1 MAEKPQSYYG
11 TWINRQRSL
20 LPGLDEELDP
30 LTAKLEHLIIILDTL
45 GLEAFVAPPSRGR
58 GRPPDDRPAIARSFV
73 AKAVLTIPTTSA
85 LIERLQV
92 DRALR
97 RICGWERRSEVPSE
111 ATFSRAFAEF
121 AAQNLPERVH
131 EQLVRRH
138 LRDHIIGHISRDAT
152 EIEAREK
159 PCRRSPDDLPP
170 PAPPKRKRGR
180 PRKDEVLPPKPLTRI
195 EQQRTQSL
203 DEMRAGL
210 PTQCDVGVKRNSKGF
225 KETWIGYKLHLD
237 TANGIVP
244 VAAILTAAS
253 THDSQVAIPLART
266 SEQRVVWLYDLMDS
280 AYDAQPIIDDCLAA
294 GRVPVI
300 DRNTRRDTALKAEI
314 AAERARRRLIKIP
327 DPTDLTY
334 NERST
339 AERAN
344 ARIKDEFGGRHLRVR
359 GHLKAFCHLMFG
371 VAVLAADSILR
382 LFSNRFYIHPARC
395 LGEPAENPAFP
406 DFCKRLRFYQ
416 Y

>member
-85 LIERLQV
+85 LIERLQI

-111 ATFSRAFAEF
+111 ATFSRAFAAF
-121 AAQNLPERVH
+121 AAQGLPERVH

-138 LRDHIIGHISRDAT
+138 LHDHIVGHISRDAT

-159 PCRRSPDDLPP
+159 PRRRSSDDPPP

-180 PRKDEVLPPKPLTRI
+180 PRKHEVLPPKPLTRI

-225 KETWIGYKLHLD
+225 RETWIGYKLHLD

-314 AAERARRRLIKIP
+314 AAERARRRLINIP
-327 DPTDLTY
+327 DPRDLTY
-334 NERST
+334 NERTT

-344 ARIKDEFGGRHLRVR
+344 ARIKDEFGGRYLRVR

-371 VAVLAADSILR
+371 VVALAADSIVR
-382 LFSNRFYIHPARC
+382 LFSARFYIHPA
-395 LGEPAENPAFP
+395 
-406 DFCKRLRFYQ
+406 
-416 Y
+416 

>member
-85 LIERLQV
+85 LIERLQI

-111 ATFSRAFAEF
+111 ATFSRAFAAF
-121 AAQNLPERVH
+121 AAQGLPERVH

-138 LRDHIIGHISRDAT
+138 LHDHIVGHISRDAT

-159 PCRRSPDDLPP
+159 PRRRSSDDPPP
-170 PAPPKRKRGR
+170 PAPKRKRGR
-180 PRKDEVLPPKPLTRI
+180 PRKHEVLPPKPLTRI

-225 KETWIGYKLHLD
+225 RETWIGYKLHLD

-253 THDSQVAIPLART
+253 IHDSQVAIPLART

-327 DPTDLTY
+327 DPRDLTY
-334 NERST
+334 NERTT

-344 ARIKDEFGGRHLRVR
+344 ARIKDEFGGRYLRVR

-371 VAVLAADSILR
+371 VVALAADSIVR
-382 LFSNRFYIHPARC
+382 LFSARFYIHPA
-395 LGEPAENPAFP
+395 
-406 DFCKRLRFYQ
+406 
-416 Y
+416 

>member
-20 LPGLDEELDP
+20 LPGLDQELDP

-85 LIERLQV
+85 LIERLQI

-121 AAQNLPERVH
+121 AAQGLPERVH

-138 LRDHIIGHISRDAT
+138 LHDHIVGHISRDAT

-159 PCRRSPDDLPP
+159 PRRRSSDDPPP

-203 DEMRAGL
+203 DEMRAAL
-210 PTQCDVGVKRNSKGF
+210 PTQCDVGVKRNSKGLR
-225 KETWIGYKLHLD
+225 ETWIGYKLHLD

-253 THDSQVAIPLART
+253 IHDSQVAIPLART

-314 AAERARRRLIKIP
+314 AAERARRRLIKLP
-327 DPTDLTY
+327 DPRDLTY
-334 NERST
+334 NERTT

-359 GHLKAFCHLMFG
+359 GHLKSFCHLMFG
-371 VAVLAADSILR
+371 VVALAADSIVR
-382 LFSNRFYIHPARC
+382 LFSARFYIHPA
-395 LGEPAENPAFP
+395 
-406 DFCKRLRFYQ
+406 
-416 Y
+416 

>member
-195 EQQRTQSL
+195 QQQRTQSL
-203 DEMRAGL
+203 YEMRAGL

-334 NERST
+334 NQRST

-382 LFSNRFYIHPARC
+382 LFSNRFYIHPA
-395 LGEPAENPAFP
+395 
-406 DFCKRLRFYQ
+406 
-416 Y
+416 

>member
-1 MAEKPQSYYG
+1 MADKPQPYYG
-11 TWINRQRSL
+11 TWINRQRTL
-20 LPGLDEELDP
+20 LPGLDQELDP
-30 LTAKLEHLIIILDTL
+30 LTDRLERLIVILDTL

-73 AKAVLTIPTTSA
+73 AKSVLTIPTTSA
-85 LIERLQV
+85 LIERLQI

-97 RICGWERRSEVPSE
+97 RICGWERRSDVPSE

-121 AAQNLPERVH
+121 AAQSLPERVH
-131 EQLVRRH
+131 EHVVRQH
-138 LRDHIIGHISRDAT
+138 LHAHIIGHMARDAT

-159 PCRRSPDDLPP
+159 PVRRPVNDPP
-170 PAPPKRKRGR
+170 PSEAPKRKRGR
-180 PRKDEVLPPKPLTRI
+180 PRKDETPPPPKPPTRI

-203 DEMRAGL
+203 DEMRAAL

-225 KETWIGYKLHLD
+225 SETWIGYKLHLD

-244 VAAILTAAS
+244 IAAILTAAS

-266 SEQRVVWLYDLMDS
+266 SEQRVVWLYDLMDA
-280 AYDAQPIIDDCLAA
+280 AYDAQPIIDDCIAS

-300 DRNTRRDTALKAEI
+300 DRNTRRDTNLKAEI
-314 AAERARRRLIKIP
+314 AAERARRRLINIP
-327 DPTDLTY
+327 DPRDMTY
-334 NERST
+334 NERTT

-344 ARIKDEFGGRHLRVR
+344 ARLKDEFGACDLRVR

-371 VAVLAADSILR
+371 VAALAADSILR
-382 LFSNRFYIHPARC
+382 LFSPTQRVQLA
-395 LGEPAENPAFP
+395 
-406 DFCKRLRFYQ
+406 
-416 Y
+416 

>member
-195 EQQRTQSL
+195 QQQRTQSL
-203 DEMRAGL
+203 YEMRAGL

-382 LFSNRFYIHPARC
+382 LFSNRFYIHPA
-395 LGEPAENPAFP
+395 
-406 DFCKRLRFYQ
+406 
-416 Y
+416 

>member
-85 LIERLQV
+85 LIERLQI

-111 ATFSRAFAEF
+111 ATFSRAFAAF
-121 AAQNLPERVH
+121 AAQGLPERVH

-138 LRDHIIGHISRDAT
+138 LHDHIVGHISRDAT

-159 PCRRSPDDLPP
+159 PRRRSSDDPPP
-170 PAPPKRKRGR
+170 PAPKRKRGR
-180 PRKDEVLPPKPLTRI
+180 PRKHEALPPKPLTRI

-225 KETWIGYKLHLD
+225 RETWIGYKLHLD

-327 DPTDLTY
+327 DPRDLTY
-334 NERST
+334 NERTT

-344 ARIKDEFGGRHLRVR
+344 ARIKDEFGGRYLRVR

-371 VAVLAADSILR
+371 VVALAADSIVR
-382 LFSNRFYIHPARC
+382 LFSARFYIHPA
-395 LGEPAENPAFP
+395 
-406 DFCKRLRFYQ
+406 
-416 Y
+416 

>member
-11 TWINRQRSL
+11 AWINRQRSL

-85 LIERLQV
+85 LIERLQI

-121 AAQNLPERVH
+121 AAQGLPERVH

-138 LRDHIIGHISRDAT
+138 LQDHIVGHISRDAT

-159 PCRRSPDDLPP
+159 PRRRSSDDPPP

-180 PRKDEVLPPKPLTRI
+180 PRKHEVLPSKPLTRI

-225 KETWIGYKLHLD
+225 RETWIGYKLHLD
-237 TANGIVP
+237 TANGIIP
-244 VAAILTAAS
+244 IAAILTAAS

-334 NERST
+334 NERTT

-371 VAVLAADSILR
+371 VVALAADSIVR
-382 LFSNRFYIHPARC
+382 LFSARFYIHPA
-395 LGEPAENPAFP
+395 
-406 DFCKRLRFYQ
+406 
-416 Y
+416 

>member
-85 LIERLQV
+85 LIERLQI

-121 AAQNLPERVH
+121 AAQGLPERVH

-138 LRDHIIGHISRDAT
+138 LHDHIVGHISRDAT
-152 EIEAREK
+152 EIVAREK
-159 PCRRSPDDLPP
+159 PCRRSSDDPLP

-180 PRKDEVLPPKPLTRI
+180 PRKHEVLPPKPLTRI

-225 KETWIGYKLHLD
+225 RETWIGYKLHLD

-314 AAERARRRLIKIP
+314 AAERARRRLIKLP
-327 DPTDLTY
+327 DPRDLTY
-334 NERST
+334 NERTT

-344 ARIKDEFGGRHLRVR
+344 ARIKDEFGGRYLRVR

-371 VAVLAADSILR
+371 VVALAADSIVR
-382 LFSNRFYIHPARC
+382 LFSARFYIHPA
-395 LGEPAENPAFP
+395 
-406 DFCKRLRFYQ
+406 
-416 Y
+416 

>member
-1 MAEKPQSYYG
+1 MAEKPASYYG

-20 LPGLDEELDP
+20 LPGLDQELDP

-85 LIERLQV
+85 LIERLQI

-121 AAQNLPERVH
+121 AAQGLPERVH

-138 LRDHIIGHISRDAT
+138 LQDHIVGHISRDAT

-159 PCRRSPDDLPP
+159 PRRRSSDDPPP
-170 PAPPKRKRGR
+170 PAPPQRKRGR

-225 KETWIGYKLHLD
+225 RETWIGYKLHLD
-237 TANGIVP
+237 TANGIIP

-253 THDSQVAIPLART
+253 IHDSQVAIPLART
-266 SEQRVVWLYDLMDS
+266 SEERVVWLYDLMDS

-327 DPTDLTY
+327 DPRDLTY
-334 NERST
+334 NERTT

-371 VAVLAADSILR
+371 VVALAADSIVR
-382 LFSNRFYIHPARC
+382 LFSARFYIHPA
-395 LGEPAENPAFP
+395 
-406 DFCKRLRFYQ
+406 
-416 Y
+416 

>member
-85 LIERLQV
+85 LIERLQI

-111 ATFSRAFAEF
+111 ATFLRAFAEF
-121 AAQNLPERVH
+121 AAQGLPERVH

-138 LRDHIIGHISRDAT
+138 LQDHIVGYISRDAT

-159 PCRRSPDDLPP
+159 PRRRSSDDPPP

-180 PRKDEVLPPKPLTRI
+180 PRKHEVLPPKPLTRI

-225 KETWIGYKLHLD
+225 RETWIGYKLHLD
-237 TANGIVP
+237 TANGTVP

-327 DPTDLTY
+327 DPRDLTY
-334 NERST
+334 NERTT

-344 ARIKDEFGGRHLRVR
+344 ARIKDEFGGRYLRVR

-371 VAVLAADSILR
+371 VVALAADSIVR
-382 LFSNRFYIHPARC
+382 LFSARFYIHPA
-395 LGEPAENPAFP
+395 
-406 DFCKRLRFYQ
+406 
-416 Y
+416 

>member
-85 LIERLQV
+85 LIERLQI

-121 AAQNLPERVH
+121 AAQGLPERVH

-138 LRDHIIGHISRDAT
+138 LQDHIVGHISRDAT
-152 EIEAREK
+152 EIVAREK
-159 PCRRSPDDLPP
+159 PCRRSSDDPPP
-170 PAPPKRKRGR
+170 PAPPKRRRGR
-180 PRKDEVLPPKPLTRI
+180 PRKHEVLPPKPLTRI

-225 KETWIGYKLHLD
+225 RETWIGYKLHLD

-253 THDSQVAIPLART
+253 IHDSQVAIPLART

-314 AAERARRRLIKIP
+314 AAERARRRLIKLP
-327 DPTDLTY
+327 DPRDLTY
-334 NERST
+334 NERTT

-371 VAVLAADSILR
+371 VVALAADSIVR
-382 LFSNRFYIHPARC
+382 LFSARFYIHPA
-395 LGEPAENPAFP
+395 
-406 DFCKRLRFYQ
+406 
-416 Y
+416 

>member
-85 LIERLQV
+85 LIERLQI

-111 ATFSRAFAEF
+111 ATFSRAFAAF
-121 AAQNLPERVH
+121 AAQGLPERVH

-138 LRDHIIGHISRDAT
+138 LQDHIVGHISRDAT

-159 PCRRSPDDLPP
+159 PRRRSSDDPPP

-180 PRKDEVLPPKPLTRI
+180 PRKHEVLPPKPLTRI

-225 KETWIGYKLHLD
+225 RETWIGYKLHLD

-253 THDSQVAIPLART
+253 IHDSQVAIPLART

-314 AAERARRRLIKIP
+314 AAERARRRLINIP
-327 DPTDLTY
+327 DPRDLTY
-334 NERST
+334 NERTT

-344 ARIKDEFGGRHLRVR
+344 ARIKDEFGGRYLRVR

-371 VAVLAADSILR
+371 VVALAADSIVR
-382 LFSNRFYIHPARC
+382 LFSARFYIHPA
-395 LGEPAENPAFP
+395 
-406 DFCKRLRFYQ
+406 
-416 Y
+416 

>member
-1 MAEKPQSYYG
+1 MNDKPQPYYG

-30 LTAKLEHLIIILDTL
+30 LTHKLQHLIVILDTL

-73 AKAVLTIPTTSA
+73 AKAVLTIATTAA
-85 LIERLQV
+85 LIERLQI

-97 RICGWERRSEVPSE
+97 RICGWERRSDIPSE

-121 AAQNLPERVH
+121 ANQSLPERVH
-131 EQLVRRH
+131 EHVVRQH
-138 LRDHIIGHISRDAT
+138 LRGHIIGHIARDAT

-159 PCRRSPDDLPP
+159 PRRRVPDNQPP
-170 PAPPKRKRGR
+170 PEAPKRKRGR
-180 PRKDEVLPPKPLTRI
+180 PRKNEVPPPSPPTRI

-203 DEMRAGL
+203 DDMRAAL

-225 KETWIGYKLHLD
+225 SETWIGYKLHLD

-280 AYDAQPIIDDCLAA
+280 AYDAQPIIDDCIAA

-300 DRNTRRDTALKAEI
+300 DRNTRRDTALKTEI
-314 AAERARRRLIKIP
+314 AAERARRRLIRIP
-327 DPTDLTY
+327 DPSNLTY
-334 NERST
+334 NERTT

-344 ARIKDEFGGRHLRVR
+344 ARIKDEFGGRHLRVH

-371 VAVLAADSILR
+371 VVALAADSILR
-382 LFSNRFYIHPARC
+382 IFSARFYIHPA
-395 LGEPAENPAFP
+395 
-406 DFCKRLRFYQ
+406 
-416 Y
+416 

>member
-85 LIERLQV
+85 LIERLQI

-121 AAQNLPERVH
+121 AAQGLPERVH

-138 LRDHIIGHISRDAT
+138 LQDHIVGHISRDAT

-159 PCRRSPDDLPP
+159 PRRRSSDDPPP

-225 KETWIGYKLHLD
+225 RETWIGYKLHLD

-253 THDSQVAIPLART
+253 IHDSQVAIPLART

-300 DRNTRRDTALKAEI
+300 DRNTRRDIALKAEI

-327 DPTDLTY
+327 DPRDLTY
-334 NERST
+334 NERTT

-344 ARIKDEFGGRHLRVR
+344 ARIKDEFGGRYLRVR

-371 VAVLAADSILR
+371 VVALAADSIVR
-382 LFSNRFYIHPARC
+382 LFSARFYIHPA
-395 LGEPAENPAFP
+395 
-406 DFCKRLRFYQ
+406 
-416 Y
+416 

>member
-85 LIERLQV
+85 LIERLQI

-111 ATFSRAFAEF
+111 ATFSRAFAAF
-121 AAQNLPERVH
+121 AAQGLPERVH

-138 LRDHIIGHISRDAT
+138 LHDHIVGHISRDAT

-159 PCRRSPDDLPP
+159 PRRRSSDDPPP
-170 PAPPKRKRGR
+170 PAPKRKRGR
-180 PRKDEVLPPKPLTRI
+180 PRKHEVLPPKPLTRI

-225 KETWIGYKLHLD
+225 RETWIGYKLHLD

-253 THDSQVAIPLART
+253 IHDSQVAIPLART

-327 DPTDLTY
+327 DPRDLTY
-334 NERST
+334 NERTT

-371 VAVLAADSILR
+371 VVALAADSIVR
-382 LFSNRFYIHPARC
+382 LFSARFYIHPA
-395 LGEPAENPAFP
+395 
-406 DFCKRLRFYQ
+406 
-416 Y
+416 

>member
-73 AKAVLTIPTTSA
+73 AKAVLTIPATSA
-85 LIERLQV
+85 LIERLQI

-121 AAQNLPERVH
+121 AAQGLPERVH

-138 LRDHIIGHISRDAT
+138 LQDHIVGHISRDAT

-159 PCRRSPDDLPP
+159 PRRRSSDDPPP

-180 PRKDEVLPPKPLTRI
+180 PRKDEVPPPKPLTRI

-225 KETWIGYKLHLD
+225 KETWIGYKLHID
-237 TANGIVP
+237 TADGEIP
-244 VAAILTAAS
+244 ISCLLTAAS
-253 THDSQVAIPLART
+253 VHDSQVAIPLAT
-266 SEQRVVWLYDLMDS
+266 MTAAKVTNLYDLMDS
-280 AYDAQPIIDDCLAA
+280 AYDDAA
-294 GRVPVI
+294 IKQHSRGLNHVPVI
-300 DRNTRRDTALKAEI
+300 DINPRAAAGLKQELAQEAKRQRFVGHRLAEDI
-314 AAERARRRLIKIP
+314 R
-327 DPTDLTY
+327 Y
-334 NERST
+334 GERST
-339 AERAN
+339 VERVN
-344 ARIKDEFGGRHLRVR
+344 GGVKDNHGGRTVRVR
-359 GHLKAFCHLMFG
+359 GAAKVMCHLMFG
-371 VAVLAADSILR
+371 VVSFTALQLLR
-382 LFSNRFYIHPARC
+382 LVT
-395 LGEPAENPAFP
+395 
-406 DFCKRLRFYQ
+406 
-416 Y
+416 

>member
-85 LIERLQV
+85 MIERLQV

-195 EQQRTQSL
+195 QQQRTQSL

-382 LFSNRFYIHPARC
+382 LFSNRFYIHPA
-395 LGEPAENPAFP
+395 
-406 DFCKRLRFYQ
+406 
-416 Y
+416 

>member
-1 MAEKPQSYYG
+1 MADKPQPYYG

-30 LTAKLEHLIIILDTL
+30 LTDRLERLIVLLDTL
-45 GLEAFVAPPSRGR
+45 GLEAFVTPPPRGR

-73 AKAVLTIPTTSA
+73 AKAVLTIPTTAA
-85 LIERLQV
+85 LIERLQI

-97 RICGWERRSEVPSE
+97 RICGWERRSDVPSE

-131 EQLVRRH
+131 EHLVRHH
-138 LRDHIIGHISRDAT
+138 LHGHIIGHMARDAT

-159 PCRRSPDDLPP
+159 PHRRCSDDPPP
-170 PAPPKRKRGR
+170 PAAPKRKRGR
-180 PRKDEVLPPKPLTRI
+180 PRKNAGSPPKPPTRI
-195 EQQRTQSL
+195 EQQRTQPL
-203 DEMRAGL
+203 EEMRAAL

-225 KETWIGYKLHLD
+225 SETWIGYKLHLD

-266 SEQRVVWLYDLMDS
+266 SERRVVWLYDVMDA
-280 AYDAQPIIDDCLAA
+280 AYDAQPIIDDCRAA

-300 DRNTRRDTALKAEI
+300 DRNTRRDTELKAEI
-314 AAERARRRLIKIP
+314 AAERARRRLINIP
-327 DPTDLTY
+327 DPRDLTY
-334 NERST
+334 NERTT

-344 ARIKDEFGGRHLRVR
+344 ARLKDEFGARHRRVR

-371 VAVLAADSILR
+371 VVALAADSILR
-382 LFSNRFYIHPARC
+382 LFSPIGPTQPA
-395 LGEPAENPAFP
+395 
-406 DFCKRLRFYQ
+406 
-416 Y
+416 

>member
-85 LIERLQV
+85 LIERLQI

-111 ATFSRAFAEF
+111 ATFSRAFAAF
-121 AAQNLPERVH
+121 AAQGLPERVH

-138 LRDHIIGHISRDAT
+138 LHDHIVGHISRDAT

-159 PCRRSPDDLPP
+159 PRRRSSDDPPP
-170 PAPPKRKRGR
+170 PAPKRKRGR
-180 PRKDEVLPPKPLTRI
+180 PRKHEALPPKPLTRI

-225 KETWIGYKLHLD
+225 RETWIGYKLHLD

-314 AAERARRRLIKIP
+314 AAERARRRLIKLP
-327 DPTDLTY
+327 DPRDLTY
-334 NERST
+334 NERTT

-344 ARIKDEFGGRHLRVR
+344 ARIKDEFGGRYLRVR

-371 VAVLAADSILR
+371 VVALAADSIVR
-382 LFSNRFYIHPARC
+382 LFSARFYIHPA
-395 LGEPAENPAFP
+395 
-406 DFCKRLRFYQ
+406 
-416 Y
+416 

>member
-1 MAEKPQSYYG
+1 MAEKPASYYG

-45 GLEAFVAPPSRGR
+45 GLEAFVAPPTRGR

-85 LIERLQV
+85 LIERLQI

-121 AAQNLPERVH
+121 AAQGLPERVH

-138 LRDHIIGHISRDAT
+138 LQDHIVGHISRDAT

-159 PCRRSPDDLPP
+159 PRRRSSDDPPP

-225 KETWIGYKLHLD
+225 RETWIGYKLHLD

-253 THDSQVAIPLART
+253 IHDSQVAIPLART

-327 DPTDLTY
+327 DPRDLTY
-334 NERST
+334 NERTT

-371 VAVLAADSILR
+371 VVALAADSIVR
-382 LFSNRFYIHPARC
+382 LFSARFYIHPA
-395 LGEPAENPAFP
+395 
-406 DFCKRLRFYQ
+406 
-416 Y
+416 

>member
-45 GLEAFVAPPSRGR
+45 GLEAFVAPPTRGR
-58 GRPPDDRPAIARSFV
+58 GRPADDRPAVARSFV

-85 LIERLQV
+85 LIERLQI

-97 RICGWERRSEVPSE
+97 RICGWERRSDVPSE

-121 AAQNLPERVH
+121 AAQGLPERVH

-138 LRDHIIGHISRDAT
+138 LHDHIVGHVSRDAT

-159 PCRRSPDDLPP
+159 PCRRSSDDPPP
-170 PAPPKRKRGR
+170 PAPPKRRRGR
-180 PRKDEVLPPKPLTRI
+180 PRKHEVLPPKPLTRI

-225 KETWIGYKLHLD
+225 RETWIGYKLHLD
-237 TANGIVP
+237 TADGIVP

-314 AAERARRRLIKIP
+314 AAERARRRLIKLP
-327 DPTDLTY
+327 DPRDLTY
-334 NERST
+334 NERTT

-371 VAVLAADSILR
+371 VVALAADSIVR
-382 LFSNRFYIHPARC
+382 LFSSRFYIHPA
-395 LGEPAENPAFP
+395 
-406 DFCKRLRFYQ
+406 
-416 Y
+416 

>member
-1 MAEKPQSYYG
+1 MPDKPPPYYYG

-20 LPGLDEELDP
+20 LPELHEELDP
-30 LTAKLEHLIIILDTL
+30 LTDRLERLIVILDTL
-45 GLEAFVAPPSRGR
+45 SLEAFVAPPSRGR

-73 AKAVLTIPTTSA
+73 AKAVLTIPTTAA
-85 LIERLQV
+85 LIERLQI

-97 RICGWERRSEVPSE
+97 RICGWERRSDIPSE

-121 AAQNLPERVH
+121 AAQSLPERVH
-131 EQLVRRH
+131 EHVVRRH
-138 LRDHIIGHISRDAT
+138 LRGHIIGHMARDAT

-159 PCRRSPDDLPP
+159 PRRRAPDDHPP
-170 PAPPKRKRGR
+170 PEAPKRKRGR
-180 PRKDEVLPPKPLTRI
+180 PRKNEVPPPSPPTRI

-203 DEMRAGL
+203 DDMRAAL

-225 KETWIGYKLHLD
+225 SETWIGYKLHLD
-237 TANGIVP
+237 TANGIIP

-266 SEQRVVWLYDLMDS
+266 SERRAVWLYDVMDA

-300 DRNTRRDTALKAEI
+300 DRNTRRDTSLKAEI
-314 AAERARRRLIKIP
+314 AAERARRCLINIP
-327 DPTDLTY
+327 DPRDLTY
-334 NERST
+334 KERTT

-344 ARIKDEFGGRHLRVR
+344 ARLKDEFGARDLRVR
-359 GHLKAFCHLMFG
+359 GHLKAFCHLLFG
-371 VAVLAADSILR
+371 VAALAADSIIR
-382 LFSNRFYIHPARC
+382 LFSPIRPIQPV
-395 LGEPAENPAFP
+395 
-406 DFCKRLRFYQ
+406 
-416 Y
+416 

>member
-131 EQLVRRH
+131 EQLVHRR
-138 LRDHIIGHISRDAT
+138 LRDHIIGHIWRDAT
-152 EIEAREK
+152 EVEAREK

-195 EQQRTQSL
+195 QQQRTQSL
-203 DEMRAGL
+203 YEMRAGL

-334 NERST
+334 NQRST

-382 LFSNRFYIHPARC
+382 LFSNRFYIHPA
-395 LGEPAENPAFP
+395 
-406 DFCKRLRFYQ
+406 
-416 Y
+416 

>member
-20 LPGLDEELDP
+20 LPGLEQELDP

-45 GLEAFVAPPSRGR
+45 GLEAFVAPPSRRR

-85 LIERLQV
+85 LIERLQI

-97 RICGWERRSEVPSE
+97 RICGWERRSDVPSE

-121 AAQNLPERVH
+121 AAQGLPERVH

-138 LRDHIIGHISRDAT
+138 LHDHIVGHISRDAT

-159 PCRRSPDDLPP
+159 PRRRSSDDPPP

-203 DEMRAGL
+203 DEMRAAL

-225 KETWIGYKLHLD
+225 RETWIGYKLHLD

-300 DRNTRRDTALKAEI
+300 DRNTRRDIALKAEI

-327 DPTDLTY
+327 DPADLTY
-334 NERST
+334 NERTT

-371 VAVLAADSILR
+371 VVALAADSIVR
-382 LFSNRFYIHPARC
+382 LFSARFYIHPA
-395 LGEPAENPAFP
+395 
-406 DFCKRLRFYQ
+406 
-416 Y
+416 

>member
-30 LTAKLEHLIIILDTL
+30 LTAKLEHLIVILDTL

-85 LIERLQV
+85 LIERLQI

-121 AAQNLPERVH
+121 AAQGLPERVH

-138 LRDHIIGHISRDAT
+138 LHDHIVGHISRDAT

-159 PCRRSPDDLPP
+159 PRRRSSDDPPP
-170 PAPPKRKRGR
+170 PAPRKRERGR
-180 PRKDEVLPPKPLTRI
+180 PRNHEVLPPKPLTRI

-225 KETWIGYKLHLD
+225 RETWIGYKLHLD

-253 THDSQVAIPLART
+253 IHDSQVAIPLART

-280 AYDAQPIIDDCLAA
+280 AYDAQPIINDCLAA

-314 AAERARRRLIKIP
+314 AAERARRRLIKVP
-327 DPTDLTY
+327 DPRDLTY
-334 NERST
+334 NERTT

-371 VAVLAADSILR
+371 VVALAADSIVR
-382 LFSNRFYIHPARC
+382 LFSARFYIRPA
-395 LGEPAENPAFP
+395 
-406 DFCKRLRFYQ
+406 
-416 Y
+416 

>member
-85 LIERLQV
+85 LIERLQI

-111 ATFSRAFAEF
+111 ATFSRAFAAF
-121 AAQNLPERVH
+121 AAQGLPERVH

-138 LRDHIIGHISRDAT
+138 LQDHIVGHISRDAT

-159 PCRRSPDDLPP
+159 PRRRSSDDPPP

-180 PRKDEVLPPKPLTRI
+180 PRKHEVLPPKPLTRI

-225 KETWIGYKLHLD
+225 RETWIGYKLHLD

-253 THDSQVAIPLART
+253 IHDSQVAIPLART

-327 DPTDLTY
+327 DPRDLTY
-334 NERST
+334 NERTT

-371 VAVLAADSILR
+371 VVALAADSIVR
-382 LFSNRFYIHPARC
+382 LFSARFYIHPA
-395 LGEPAENPAFP
+395 
-406 DFCKRLRFYQ
+406 
-416 Y
+416 